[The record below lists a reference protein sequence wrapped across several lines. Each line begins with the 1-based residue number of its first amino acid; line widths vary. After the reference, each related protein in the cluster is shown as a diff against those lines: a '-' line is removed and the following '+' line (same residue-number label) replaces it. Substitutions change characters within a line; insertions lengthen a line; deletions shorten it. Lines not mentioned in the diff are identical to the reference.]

1 MWSNLLPVVQ
11 KGDRLVATTIAITS
25 EVFKFSGQVH
35 LDTYALDVE
44 RVSIDLDRYD
54 DVAVNS
60 LRLSLEA
67 IRKRTTEFAFWQ
79 RTSKLGRPAYEERAL
94 LVAFL
99 VQQLLGLTF
108 RETEGILS
116 LFRSYYGIDR
126 VPDHSTLSRK
136 LSSKRWTT
144 VLERFFQHIVDEL
157 PKRSAIVATDATGY
171 SGRKRG
177 WRETKHAQRASEDWV
192 KVHAAIEVDEFVV
205 LSYSLTDS
213 NVHDSRE
220 FSNVWDRLPSN
231 VTPKRSLA
239 DSAYHGENCLAAA
252 RRHGAVP
259 LHGIKKNA
267 RHFARPET
275 NYQKMASFW
284 RHWPNRAAAL
294 YAKRA
299 HAETVFSMI
308 GALLGHRLK
317 CRSSNGRKN
326 EVRVKLALFN
336 LVQLAMRKEFWC

>member
-1 MWSNLLPVVQ
+1 ME
-11 KGDRLVATTIAITS
+11 ITS
-25 EVFKFSGQVH
+25 DVFKFYGQVH
-35 LDTYALDVE
+35 LDTYALDV
-44 RVSIDLDRYD
+44 DRYD

-67 IRKRTTEFAFWQ
+67 IRKQADSFASWQ
-79 RTSKLGRPAYEERAL
+79 RTNKRSRPANERTI

-99 VQQLLGLTF
+99 VQQLLDLMF

-205 LSYSLTDS
+205 LSYTLTDS

-284 RHWPNRAAAL
+284 RHWQNRAAAL